1 MSIAAGGDGDRAAA
15 KGKRDSGPRIGVGV
29 DAAWR
34 SPKQQRDSLWRA
46 AEKNVADFPN
56 SMFVSLRRSLK
67 DVCSFDDLKQRMQ
80 VYLSLGSCKEI
91 FEVMS
96 QVAKVCCCFAW
107 LLRKLREEKE
117 NEICQ
122 LKENSCM

>member
-1 MSIAAGGDGDRAAA
+1 MSITGGGDGDRAAA

-29 DAAWR
+29 DTAWR

-46 AEKNVADFPN
+46 AEKHVAEFPN

-96 QVAKVCCCFAW
+96 QAAKVRGCFVW
-107 LLRKLREEKE
+107 LLRKLGEEKE
-117 NEICQ
+117 NEIWH
-122 LKENSCM
+122 LKENCCM